1 MYLKVQH
8 VEFVF
13 ISMMLFVI
21 STSQVYAITNAVDEN
36 AISNK
41 IAHKVSEN
49 AYVFQFKYCAVAH
62 NLNAL

>member
-8 VEFVF
+8 VEFVS

-21 STSQVYAITNAVDEN
+21 STSQVYAITNTVDEN
-36 AISNK
+36 TISNK

-49 AYVFQFKYCAVAH
+49 AYVF
-62 NLNAL
+62 